1 MNINKKTMN
10 FLFEVLDIN
19 SAKILL
25 QGIEREKGIF
35 SQRATG
41 IISKEQAMVYLDE
54 VLNADEV
61 AVLENYNSVTAIT
74 NTEKLNDAFQKKQ
87 RIYDLELFAKHK
99 MVFNRAV
106 AKHTWFKRLKYFL
119 NSKECLTC
127 LD

>member
-1 MNINKKTMN
+1 MNINKKSMN

-54 VLNADEV
+54 VLNTDEV
-61 AVLENYNSVTAIT
+61 AVLENYNSVTGIT
-74 NTEKLNDAFQKKQ
+74 TTEKLNDAIQKEQ
-87 RIYDLELFAKHK
+87 RKYDLELFAKHK
-99 MVFNRAV
+99 MTFNRAV
-106 AKHTWFKRLKYFL
+106 SKHSFLKRLKYL
-119 NSKECLTC
+119 VNRNECLTC
-127 LD
+127 K